1 MESLPARRVNSFG
14 EQFRELW
21 PCVTADSNFTLHGF
35 RRFRTSHLLNLRF
48 LENEIAELDHIIY
61 QAGLS
66 LGNPLSSRDRL
77 GLKHSKRDANV
88 PTINESITEQL
99 VLKLR
104 CLIKQYGVSVVS
116 HCKLI
121 GLKAVTDEALVI
133 FNSIM
138 NMETMSLLDDER
150 QSSM

>member
-99 VLKLR
+99 VVN
-104 CLIKQYGVSVVS
+104 Y
-116 HCKLI
+116 
-121 GLKAVTDEALVI
+121 AV
-133 FNSIM
+133 
-138 NMETMSLLDDER
+138 
-150 QSSM
+150 